1 VVTDVDD
8 WNAEP
13 EDDEAGG
20 VMRTVIR
27 QLKLWRESAGMTQA
41 EFGAAIGYGQELVS
55 SVERGR
61 RIPRP
66 EYLDAADVALGAGGK
81 IAALKEDVAEARY
94 PKKVRD
100 VKRLEAEAVE
110 ICSYNNSV
118 IDGLLQTEEYA
129 RAVFS
134 SRRPPFTEEEL
145 EQQVAAR
152 LARQEI
158 LDSSTALPVFN
169 FVQCESTLRRPY
181 GGRMVMRKQL
191 EQLLQLGGLRN
202 VDIQVMP
209 LGREGNAGV
218 DGPLRVLRLKDG
230 TTVGYNEVQLISR
243 AIADPKL
250 VQILEIRYGII
261 RAQALN
267 PQESLAFI
275 EKMLGE
281 L

>member
-1 VVTDVDD
+1 
-8 WNAEP
+8 
-13 EDDEAGG
+13 
-20 VMRTVIR
+20 MRTVIR
-27 QLKLWRESAGMTQA
+27 RLKLWRESAGMTQA

-191 EQLLQLGGLRN
+191 EQLFQLGGLRN
-202 VDIQVMP
+202 FDIQVMP

>member
-1 VVTDVDD
+1 MNEWD
-8 WNAEP
+8 AGAA
-13 EDDEAGG
+13 DDEEAGA
-20 VMRTVIR
+20 VMRAVQR
-27 QLKLWRESAGMTQA
+27 QLKLWRESAGLTQA
-41 EFGAAIGYGQELVS
+41 EFGAAIGYGEELVS

-66 EYLDAADVALGAGGK
+66 EYLDRADEALNAGGR
-81 IAALKEDVAEARY
+81 IAALKEDVAEVRY

-118 IDGLLQTEEYA
+118 IDGLLQIKEYA

-152 LARQEI
+152 TARQAI
-158 LDSSTALPVFN
+158 VDSAAALPVFS

-181 GGRMVMRKQL
+181 GGTMVMRTQL
-191 EQLLQLGGLRN
+191 EQLLRLGGLRN
-202 VDIQVMP
+202 VDIQIMP

-218 DGPLRVLRLKDG
+218 DGPFRVLRLKDG
-230 TTVGYNEVQLISR
+230 TNVGYNEVQLTSR
-243 AIADPKL
+243 AIVDPKL
-250 VQILEIRYGII
+250 VQVLEIRYGII

-267 PQESLAFI
+267 PEESLAFI

-281 L
+281 P